1 MDKECPEAL
10 QVEVTNKCN
19 FNCYMCIRR
28 FWNANLTDLNLNLY
42 KKILGSIS
50 KCLKRLVLYG
60 FGEPLTNPNFIE
72 MLKTARKALPKDSEI
87 IVSTNGSMLNP
98 TLFEKIARIGV
109 DNISFSIDTVD
120 AHKLRYIREG
130 AEPRTV
136 LNNLYTAA
144 RIKRRNKD
152 RPKLGV
158 EVVLMK
164 SNFMDLPP
172 LIEKV
177 AEEDVDYIVVSN
189 VIPYSEDIFR
199 ETVYI
204 TVSRKPLEIVKPI
217 LEHGSKAILDAIYEV
232 FGGVYGV
239 KIEPRFSRIIDK
251 FWREAEEAGYWI
263 NLPLLFNLVEKI
275 SMVRE
280 VEKVFELSQKMAS
293 EYGVSLSLPNLY
305 PDARNRRC
313 LYVDRR
319 AAFIRSDGAV
329 APCQEFA
336 YKHPVYINMHIKTVN
351 PIIFGDLKRE
361 NIINIWSKKE
371 YVTFRETRQKLSE
384 SMPWCGDCLYSIFKC
399 FFTETNNI
407 DCFTNKPSCSE
418 CLYSVN
424 ISQCNM

>member
-1 MDKECPEAL
+1 MNKDYPEVL

-28 FWNANLTDLNLNLY
+28 FWNANLMDLNLNLY
-42 KKILGSIS
+42 ERALSSIS
-50 KCLKRLVLYG
+50 KYLKRIVLYG
-60 FGEPLTNPNFIE
+60 FGEPLINPNFIE
-72 MLKTARKALPKDSEI
+72 MLRIARDILSKDSEI

-98 TLFEKIARIGV
+98 TLFEKMARIGV
-109 DNISFSIDTVD
+109 DNILFSVDTVD
-120 AHKLRYIREG
+120 ACKLKCIREG

-144 RIKRRNKD
+144 KIKRRNRD

-164 SNFMDLPP
+164 SNFMDLPS
-172 LIEKV
+172 LIEKM
-177 AEEDVDYIVVSN
+177 AEENIDYIIVSN
-189 VIPYSEDIFR
+189 VVPYSEEIFR

-204 TVSRKPLEIVKPI
+204 TVSRKPLEIVKLF
-217 LEHGSKAILDAIYEV
+217 LEHGRKAILDAIYEA
-232 FGGVYGV
+232 FSGVYGV
-239 KIEPRFSRIIDK
+239 KIEPKFSKIIDS

-263 NLPLLFNLVEKI
+263 NLPLLFESVEKI
-275 SMVRE
+275 SMIGE
-280 VEKVFELSQKMAS
+280 VEKVFELSRKMAD

-313 LYVDRR
+313 PYVDKK

-351 PIIFGDLKRE
+351 PVIFGDLKHE
-361 NIINIWSKKE
+361 DIMSIWGKGE
-371 YVTFRETRQKLSE
+371 YVTFRETRRKLSE
-384 SMPWCGDCLYSIFKC
+384 SIPWCGDCLYSIFRC
-399 FFTETNNI
+399 FFVESNSV
-407 DCFTNKPSCSE
+407 DCFVNKPSCSE
-418 CLYSVN
+418 CLYSAN
-424 ISQCNM
+424 ISQCNI